1 MIFIRSRWS
10 KILKDIWGNK
20 SRSLLVI
27 LSIAVG
33 VAAVGMITNAG
44 RIIQRDLDLA
54 YASGNP
60 SLLEIYVSP
69 FDKELATSIEG
80 MREVEEA
87 QARRIVSATI
97 LHEGQQWE
105 KLTLNVVPDF
115 NDFQVSKPLPVSG
128 NAIPGIR
135 EILLE
140 TDSAKALNL
149 SVGDTVSVEMP
160 DERRYDLT
168 YAGSL
173 HDVYVQPF
181 SLLSEATGYI
191 SMETLKWMGLPAYY
205 NRLDIIVS
213 EDPTNKDHVIEV
225 GNLIRNRMIEPSGYQ
240 VGRIQIPG
248 IGSDPGEHWAHNQI
262 KGFLLILQIMGI
274 MAVLLSGGLV
284 INTISA
290 IINQQIKQIGIMRS
304 VGSTRVQIIG
314 MYLVNVLVF
323 SILGLMIAIPLGLLG
338 AWWLVNFAA
347 GFLNFNA
354 TQIDLPFNVLALQ
367 VGLGLLMP
375 IVVALFP
382 IISGTKISVYDAIYQ
397 YGLNQKEEGGR
408 IEKWL
413 SKFRSFSPPVMISF
427 RNTFR
432 KKGRLAFTLI
442 TLTLAGA
449 MFVAVFSTRSSLTVQ
464 IKQVNRYLFYDAAI
478 NVPGGENK
486 HTIER
491 EALRVSGVNV
501 AEGWASAI
509 GIVELPD
516 GSESE
521 ELEIIGLP
529 HDTATIKP
537 LLLEGTWL
545 KTAGADQVV
554 VNDDL
559 LDEEPGMRVGSQIVL
574 KVGEKKRT
582 YQVVGVVSKHLSGPR
597 IYLDEKAFSKL
608 TDRSN
613 RADMVRVLASP
624 DVLAS
629 PEVQDAIAEQLE
641 ERFQNAGLSSSKSTT
656 QYSFFGKFTDV
667 FDIILVVLIVMAG
680 LLAIVGG
687 LGLTGTMGMNVIE
700 RTREIG
706 VLRAVGASNIAVRKV
721 VVIEGIVVGLI
732 SWLLGA
738 FLSGPT
744 GQLLAGAVIDAVLKA
759 ELSYRY
765 SFFGLLIWLVI
776 VILIGIFSSLAPARK
791 AVQLRVR
798 EVLDYE

>member
-1 MIFIRSRWS
+1 MIFKARWS

-27 LSIAVG
+27 FSIAVG
-33 VAAVGMITNAG
+33 VAAVGMINNAG

-69 FDKELATSIEG
+69 FKKDLATAVEG
-80 MREVEEA
+80 MRAVEET
-87 QARRIVSATI
+87 QARRIVGASI
-97 LHEGQQWE
+97 HREDEQWE
-105 KLTLNVVPDF
+105 NLSLNVVPDY

-128 NAIPGIR
+128 SISPGIR

-140 TDSAKALNL
+140 RDSADSLNL
-149 SVGDTVSVEMP
+149 TVGDTVTVEMP
-160 DERRYDLT
+160 NERHYDLT
-168 YAGSL
+168 VAGIV

-181 SLLSEATGYI
+181 ALLSEATGYV
-191 SMETLKWMGLPAYY
+191 SMETLEWMGEAPYY
-205 NRLDIIVS
+205 NRLDIIAS
-213 EDPTNKDHVIEV
+213 ENKENKQHVLEV
-225 GNLIRNRMIEPSGYQ
+225 GNLVRDRVIEPSGYQ
-240 VGRIQIPG
+240 VAKIQIPG
-248 IGSDPGEHWAHNQI
+248 IGSNPGEHWAHNQI
-262 KGFLLILQIMGI
+262 QGFLLILQIMGI

-284 INTISA
+284 INTVSA
-290 IINQQIKQIGIMRS
+290 ILNQQIKQIGIMRS
-304 VGSTRVQIIG
+304 VGATRIQIIG
-314 MYLVNVLVF
+314 MYLVNILVF

-338 AWWLVNFAA
+338 AWWLVDFAA

-354 TQIDLPFNVLALQ
+354 TQIDLPLNVLALLI
-367 VGLGLLMP
+367 GLGLLMP
-375 IVVALFP
+375 VTVALVP
-382 IISGTKISVYDAIYQ
+382 IIAGTRLSVYDAIYQ
-397 YGLNQKEEGGR
+397 YGLNDKEEGGR

-413 SKFRSFSPPVMISF
+413 SKFRNLSPPVMISL

-449 MFVAVFSTRSSLTVQ
+449 MFMAVFSTRSSLTAQ
-464 IKQVNRYLFYDAAI
+464 IKQVNRYLFYDVTI
-478 NVPGGENK
+478 SIPGGGSK
-486 HTIER
+486 HAIER
-491 EALRVSGVNV
+491 EALRIPGVTV
-501 AEGWASAI
+501 AEGWTSAI
-509 GIVELPD
+509 GIVELAD

-529 HDTATIKP
+529 YNSATIDP
-537 LLLEGTWL
+537 LLLDGTWL
-545 KTAGADQVV
+545 QASGTNQAV

-559 LDEEPGMRVGSQIVL
+559 LDEEPDIGVGSQIVL

-582 YQVVGVVSKHLSGPR
+582 YQVVGIVSKHLSGPR
-597 IYLDEKAFSKL
+597 IYLDENSFSKL
-608 TDRSN
+608 TGRSN
-613 RADMVRVLASP
+613 QADMVRVLADP
-624 DVLAS
+624 EKLAS
-629 PEVQDAIAEQLE
+629 PAEQDAIAVQLE
-641 ERFQNAGLSSSKSTT
+641 ERFQNAGLSSSNSST

-667 FDIILVVLIVMAG
+667 FDIILIVLIIMAG

-687 LGLTGTMGMNVIE
+687 LGLTGTMGMNVLE

-732 SWLLGA
+732 SWIMGA
-738 FLSGPT
+738 FLSGPS
-744 GQLLAGAVIDAVLKA
+744 GRALAGAVIDAVLKA
-759 ELSYRY
+759 DLSYRY
-765 SFFGLLIWLVI
+765 SLSGLFIWLVI
-776 VILIGIFSSLAPARK
+776 VVLIGVFSSLIPARK